1 MNGVRNVPNTVFY
14 CGAEARESVPPSQ
27 RHGTYRATDTVY
39 GNAATPPISNTPI
52 VFLGGGVGNCGGVS
66 GYKRAEFTVL
76 VGKNV
81 F

>member
-1 MNGVRNVPNTVFY
+1 MNGVRSFPNTVFY

-39 GNAATPPISNTPI
+39 GNAATPEASNTPNTPI
-52 VFLGGGVGNCGGVS
+52 AGYRYGVS
-66 GYKRAEFTVL
+66 GFKNPAFTVL